1 MGTLETA
8 SAPFSFRLG
17 FLLLGTFPT
26 DIVTAVSVGS
36 FLAARGLPL
45 TDALPFIGTTLLLL
59 ALPSLTLV
67 AFGDRAEVFLP
78 KAREWMKTNSWVIN
92 EVVLLFFVAIVGG
105 NLTG

>member
-1 MGTLETA
+1 M
-8 SAPFSFRLG
+8 
-17 FLLLGTFPT
+17 
-26 DIVTAVSVGS
+26 
-36 FLAARGLPL
+36 
-45 TDALPFIGTTLLLL
+45 L